1 MRKNIHHIAL
11 LEQSEGFLLQRHTQP
26 GYPEPR
32 LQRSAHIKPGLL
44 KIMVLMLVI
53 LLHHPIGV
61 LAQLKVPA
69 IPSNEQFSS
78 QFEYSSE
85 IAYRVNLEG
94 NYLEDGTIVAYV
106 NGHIRGAQS
115 ASVLFPPTGA
125 YSYKVRVFSN
135 DPTGETITF
144 RYYDVFDEK
153 IYDIVEQEPFVAD
166 QVPDF
171 YNPTV
176 LNAVCGEPGVATGLL
191 PVDQSA
197 GQEAS
202 LNLFWQPAGNALYYR
217 LYLWKEGD
225 PEPATPYRNNISG
238 TSTWASNLTY
248 GATYH
253 WYIESVNQCLQDT
266 SVHQEFTVRNLP
278 DLTIRAVEATDTMF
292 SSTAFDISYTIS
304 NHGAGGTSAKTW
316 YDAFYLSSDNSFE
329 WSDLY
334 LGQVLRKQP
343 LDPGSSYTHSITVTL
358 PAETAGNYF
367 IFGVTDRSNS
377 IAETD
382 NANNIL
388 QQGAGI
394 HVLAKPL
401 PDVRV
406 ANISADRVMYDP
418 GDTIMVSWNVANI
431 GDADASGGWTEKVSV
446 VSLSGIRVE
455 LSGTP
460 QYTGDLAMGDDLDRS
475 HSFVLP
481 EVISFAGEA
490 YVEVELVPS
499 DLLEE
504 YPGDEVNN
512 HASSQ
517 TRINVRNTLYL
528 VIPAEASEAY
538 TGNLRSY
545 VTRSGNTTQELTVNL
560 TSSETGQINLPA
572 SVTIPQRSSSAVFN
586 ITMVDNSDLDGTRP
600 VEVTAAA
607 SGYDARTARMQILDN
622 EKPSLALTLDKDNAA
637 EGDTL
642 QLSITRD
649 LVTTDSVAVLLSTG
663 KSRQWSFPAQ
673 VVLPGNQASVT
684 AKVAVTDDVVPEL
697 DEQATISAS
706 ASGMI
711 AGSVAATIID
721 DDIPQIGF
729 SITAD
734 SVSEGAGPYATFAK
748 ITRTGNTEGTI
759 RVSLTADQADALY
772 FPTSVSL
779 NEGVVEK
786 QINIG
791 AVDNGQVDGA
801 RTIVVT
807 AAVYISSCNCNTS
820 EENGGVVTDSLIIL
834 DNDGPSLGIT
844 VNPVS
849 LREGVANAGTMTI
862 TRNTATTSSLNLE
875 LTSGDVTELTIPAT
889 ATIPAGSA
897 GVDVVIT
904 TIDDQEDDGNQM
916 VTLQAKS
923 DGFSSGVAWVNVTD
937 INRPDLEMEAPEISG
952 GSPVVTGQ
960 QMEVRSLI
968 HNNGYGKAPT
978 GVSIKFFLSENDR
991 LDDQDEVVYEGE
1003 LDEPVAIGG
1012 SYQFADLVKVP
1023 RMTGDYYLFGKINPD
1038 TEVTE
1043 LLYTNNASP
1052 AVALT
1057 IEPNYSGTAVVDEES
1072 FTAPVP
1078 VTIHGSAT
1086 LINGDPA
1093 ADAGLDVYVISG
1105 GSRRVIEVTT
1115 DANGDFS
1122 TVFEPFAYES
1132 GHYIVG
1138 ACYPGQG
1145 LTDEQDA
1152 FDIMGMERAEKGY
1165 LTWNLKKNV
1174 PVTGTIGIRNRSNV
1188 PLSGITFA
1196 PREVPEGMVLQI
1208 DTIPLLEGNEVEQ
1221 FNFTIYGEVI
1231 TEGKNYVEVP
1241 VTVRSAEG
1249 ISFTFK
1255 AWYYCQALEGHLV
1268 SEPKSINT
1276 TITKDKLRYYDIM
1289 IVNDGAGETGKV
1301 SVALPDQDWMSV
1313 ASADTIDNMAS
1324 GDTAIFTLLF
1334 DPGSDIPLNTPLSG
1348 RIVAHHENGDDLSI
1362 PYRVEVVSEET
1373 GALSVDVVDEY
1384 TYFTEDA
1391 PHVQN
1396 AHVVVRHPYTGRIVA
1411 EGFTGPDGIFEVDS
1425 LNEGSYKMTVQADKH
1440 EGYQNVIVIDPG
1452 RVNEQTVFLSF
1463 QAITYT
1469 WEVVPTEIEDEY
1481 EIELVM
1487 EYETNVPAPV
1497 VVMEMPDVMPQLFND
1512 ETYTFML
1519 TLTNKGLITAL
1530 DVELNFPQ
1538 DDPEYEWVTAYQT
1551 MDLLAQQA
1559 IQVPVTM
1566 RRKAA
1571 FGKSGGG
1578 AKSDGPCSDYAMT
1591 FYGFECASDRQ
1602 WKQTNAL
1609 FTISGRTCPGG
1620 GSGGGDGWVPTGG
1633 GGGPGSPGGG
1643 GTTTYDPYGGS
1654 ASTVSPI
1661 TGCDPCLNSVLITI
1675 IGCVGPGAASNVLGC
1690 GYGFADGDASW
1701 SDIGGCIPGPIGCAV
1716 GIIGTIETCYNTPPF
1731 GMGGGAS
1738 GGKKALDELLAK
1750 GTTVP
1755 PIIYQ
1760 SALELDY
1767 ALYND
1772 QAERDYVSEY
1782 MGSVD
1787 WTVKENFP
1795 DFTVATDSVVTNQVP
1810 FDQATIDRVKQY
1822 MEGTDFTNE
1831 EIDAFAARWN
1841 MTMEAWGQGIFV
1853 PTAQYPDI
1861 INRDSLDSYFAKMQE
1876 ARDYALSLGY
1886 TSVSEMKYIA
1896 WHTMKEEAE
1905 DKRSSV
1911 CASVSIKISQKLVMT
1926 REAFEG
1932 TLTIFNG
1939 NTTTA
1944 MEEIELNLEVRNPDG
1959 ELANDLFEI
1968 ETKALDILTGIDGT
1982 GSLGAEQTGSA
1993 TILFIPE
2000 KGAAPEVPVS
2010 YSFGG
2015 SFSYLDPFTG
2025 VKVEKPLFPVT
2036 LDVNPSPDLFL
2047 HYFMQRDILGDDPL
2061 TDPIEP
2067 IIPGELAVMI
2077 ENNGFG
2083 TAKNV
2088 RIESAQPEI
2097 IDNEK
2102 GLAIHFELIGS
2113 NLNGQPAQ
2121 LGLTDIDFGNIAP
2134 KSTKIGQWWFTAD
2147 LLGHFVNYE
2156 ANVTHLDS
2164 RGNPDLSLVSGAE
2177 LHELIRSIRVYG
2189 ATDDGINDFLVNAY
2203 QDAGEVPDV
2212 IYLSQGQQLLD
2223 VHEADVGLFE
2233 GEIRAPSFTNT
2244 LRVVNS
2250 RLGWNYIRL
2259 PDPGD
2264 GKYELV
2270 SITRIFD
2277 NQEIPMDNAWLTHVT
2292 LPDGNEPVYEN
2303 KFHMVDMFEDIGDQE
2318 YHVTWELKDPDP
2330 PTIVS
2335 IDGAPDAFVSQPVTT
2350 VYVKFN
2356 KEIDPA
2362 TFTWEDMMLRL
2373 QGGDDIMD
2381 STVTITQ
2388 LDPLNYQVDI
2398 SQLTTGNG
2406 FYALTVQAAE
2416 IMDLDGTNGLT
2427 GKQVVWTQ
2435 FLNVPMVDEFIGV
2448 PGADTSGVFDNILV
2462 RFNLP
2467 MDVNTIL
2474 PSRFIL
2480 SRDGTPLG
2488 GSLNVT
2494 LMDTDAQLFS
2504 ISGLEEMMTE
2514 DGRYTFTVDLPN
2526 LATIDGEQGL
2536 LQQQVGW
2543 TLDREPPVLLSF
2555 HPGTSGGFDAQH
2567 VTSMEVLFSEP
2578 VGGFGLAAVEL
2589 WMDGAEQPLSQVH
2602 FDSLGNNRY
2611 RMTQFRLLTYYSGE
2625 YTLRVHM
2632 DNLADGTGNSG
2643 TGTEVYNW
2651 TVDRNPPAQ
2660 VENLRIS
2667 PDLGYSDTDGITS
2680 TRNVQVLMDLL
2691 EDEVTVEL
2699 FENDFGTLTMLADSS
2714 MVNAGPLSFPVRFTT
2729 AGNINLEVHVTDKN
2743 DNSSVTKLPVVVD
2756 ESALRMEY
2764 RDIPEAPVGG
2774 HPDLVTMVFSD
2785 PILLSTLAMDNI
2797 SLSTKGNAYD
2807 LAGVVLQQESDTTF
2821 SIRGLNTITAV
2832 PGEFTLSVDLR
2843 GIEKYRSGS
2852 RGTYTATASWTILI
2866 ANEAPVADAGKD
2878 FNIETGEAYQLD
2890 ASGSFDPDNDQLTY
2904 AWFPP
2909 EGFILDDP
2917 FSMTPT
2923 FTAIEAP
2930 DSTEFTF
2937 LLSVSDG
2944 LETST
2949 DRVVAL
2955 LRTGGGGGGTGLSEE
2970 AGGAAFRIYPNPAR
2984 DYFFVEVQDVQVKLY
2999 ELYDLNGKLL
3009 IQRKPESG
3017 NRELF
3022 ETDDM
3027 DPGVYVLRILT
3038 DGERMTGRIIVF

>member
-1 MRKNIHHIAL
+1 MRKKIYHMNIL
-11 LEQSEGFLLQRHTQP
+11 
-26 GYPEPR
+26 
-32 LQRSAHIKPGLL
+32 
-44 KIMVLMLVI
+44 VLMLVI
-53 LLHHPIGV
+53 LLQHPTGAI
-61 LAQLKVPA
+61 AQLKVPA

-85 IAYRVNLEG
+85 YALRVNLDG
-94 NYLEDGTIVAYV
+94 AYLEDGTIVAYV
-106 NGHIRGAQS
+106 DGQIRGAQS

-125 YSYKVRVFSN
+125 YAYKVRVFSN
-135 DPTGETITF
+135 EPAGDTVTF
-144 RYYDVFDEK
+144 RYFDVFDEK
-153 IYDIVEQEPFVAD
+153 IYEIVETEVFEAD

-171 YNPTV
+171 YAPMV
-176 LNAVCGEPGVATGLL
+176 LNAVCGAPGVASGLL
-191 PVDQSA
+191 PVDLASK
-197 GQEAS
+197 QEAS
-202 LNLFWQPAGNALYYR
+202 FSLYWQPAGNALFYR
-217 LYLWKEGD
+217 LFLWKEGE
-225 PEPATPYRNNISG
+225 PEPAIPYRDNISG
-238 TSTWASNLTY
+238 TSTWVSNLTY

-253 WYIESVNQCLQDT
+253 WYVASVNQCLQDT
-266 SVHQEFTVRNLP
+266 SIHQSFTVRNLP
-278 DLTIRAVEATDTMF
+278 DLTIDIADAPDTIL
-292 SSTAFDISYTIS
+292 SSTAFEIFYTVT
-304 NHGAGGTSAKTW
+304 NQGAGSTSGKTW

-329 WSDLY
+329 WSDLS
-334 LGQVLRKQP
+334 LGQVLRKES
-343 LDPGSSYTHSITVTL
+343 LEPGNSYTHSITVTL
-358 PAETAGNYF
+358 PAGTSGNYY
-367 IFGVTDRSNS
+367 IYGVTDRSNS

-382 NANNIL
+382 NTNNIL
-388 QQGAGI
+388 QNGTGI
-394 HVLAKPL
+394 HVQAKPL

-406 ANISADRVMYDP
+406 ANIRADRVMYDP
-418 GDTIMVSWNVANI
+418 GDTIEVSWNVANT
-431 GDADASGGWTEKVSV
+431 GDAVASGGWTEKVSV

-460 QYTGDLAMGDDLDRS
+460 QFTGDLAMGADLERG
-475 HSFVLP
+475 HSFTLP
-481 EVISFAGEA
+481 SVISFAGEA

-512 HASSQ
+512 HAASQ
-517 TRINVRNTLYL
+517 NRINILNRLYL
-528 VIPAEASEAY
+528 VVPAEASEAY

-560 TSSETGQINLPA
+560 SASESGQINLPG

-586 ITMVDNSDLDGTRP
+586 ITMVDNSDLEGSRQ

-607 SGYDARTARMQILDN
+607 SGYDAPTAVLQILDN
-622 EKPSLALTLDKDNAA
+622 EKPSLALTFDREVAL

-642 QLSITRD
+642 LLTITRD
-649 LVTTDSVAVLLSTG
+649 LVTNDSVVVLLSTG
-663 KSRQWSFPAQ
+663 KSRQWSFPGQ
-673 VVLPGNQASVT
+673 VTLPGNAASV
-684 AKVAVTDDVVPEL
+684 AVKVPVTDDLVPEL
-697 DEQATISAS
+697 DEQAGITAT
-706 ASGMI
+706 AGGMI
-711 AGSVAATIID
+711 SGTGAVTIAD
-721 DDIPQIGF
+721 NDIPQIEF
-729 SITAD
+729 SIMAD
-734 SVSEGAGPYATFAK
+734 SASEGAGPYATFASIK
-748 ITRTGNTEGTI
+748 RTGSAAGTI
-759 RVSLTADQADALY
+759 RINLAADQANALY
-772 FPTSVSL
+772 FPASVTLS
-779 NEGVVEK
+779 EGVVEK

-791 AVDNGQVDGA
+791 VVDNGQVDGT
-801 RTIVVT
+801 RTIEIT
-807 AAVYISSCNCNTS
+807 AAIYISSCNCNTTA
-820 EENGGVVTDSLIIL
+820 ENGGVVTDNITIL
-834 DNDGPSLGIT
+834 DNDGPSLNIT

-862 TRNTATTSSLNLE
+862 TRNTGTTSALNLE
-875 LTSGDVTELTIPAT
+875 LTASDVTELTIPAT

-904 TIDDQEDDGNQM
+904 TIDDQVDDGSQM
-916 VTLQAKS
+916 VTLQAKA
-923 DGFSSGVAWVNVTD
+923 DGFSPGVAWVNVTD
-937 INRPDLEMEAPEISG
+937 INRPDLVMDAPVIAG
-952 GSPVVTGQ
+952 TTVVTGQ
-960 QMEVRSLI
+960 QMEVRALVR
-968 HNNGYGKAPT
+968 NNGYGTAPT
-978 GVSIKFFLSENDR
+978 GVPVKFYLSVNDR
-991 LDDQDEVVYEGE
+991 LDDKDTVVFAGT
-1003 LDEPVAIGG
+1003 LGNPVAIGG
-1012 SYQFADLVKVP
+1012 SYQFADLVKIP
-1023 RMTGDYYLFGKINPD
+1023 RMTGDYYLIGKINPE
-1038 TEVTE
+1038 TTVTE
-1043 LLYTNNASP
+1043 LLYTNNESLP
-1052 AVALT
+1052 AALT
-1057 IEPNYSGTAVVDEES
+1057 IGPNYTGTAAVDEES

-1078 VTIHGSAT
+1078 VTIYGEAS

-1093 ADAGLDVYVISG
+1093 ANADLDVYVITGS
-1105 GSRRVIEVTT
+1105 SRRVIEVTT
-1115 DANGDFS
+1115 NENGAYS
-1122 TVFEPFAYES
+1122 TVFTPFDYES

-1145 LTDEQDA
+1145 LSDEQDA
-1152 FDIMGMERAEKGY
+1152 FDIMGMERADKGY
-1165 LTWNLKKNV
+1165 LTWNIKKNV

-1188 PLSGITFA
+1188 PLTEITFA
-1196 PREVPEGMVLQI
+1196 PGEVPEGMVLQI
-1208 DTIPLLEGNEVEQ
+1208 DTIPVLGGNALEQ
-1221 FNFTIYGEVI
+1221 FNYTVYGEVI
-1231 TEGKNYVEVP
+1231 TDGRNYIEVP
-1241 VTVRSAEG
+1241 VTVSSAEG

-1268 SEPKSINT
+1268 SDPKSINT

-1289 IVNDGAGETGKV
+1289 IVNDGAGETGNV
-1301 SVALPDQDWMSV
+1301 SVELPDQDWMSV
-1313 ASADTIDNMAS
+1313 ASTDTIENMAS
-1324 GDTAIFTLLF
+1324 GDTAVFTLLF
-1334 DPGSDIPLNTPLSG
+1334 DPGSDLPLNTPLSG
-1348 RIVAHHENGDDLSI
+1348 RIVVHNENGDDLAI

-1373 GALSVDVVDEY
+1373 GGLMVDVVDEY
-1384 TYFTEDA
+1384 TYFTEEA

-1396 AHVVVRHPYTGRIVA
+1396 AHVVVRHPFTGRIVA

-1512 ETYTFML
+1512 ETYTFMV

-1538 DDPEYEWVTAYQT
+1538 DDPEYEWVTAFQT

-1571 FGKSGGG
+1571 FAKSEGG
-1578 AKSDGPCSDYAMT
+1578 AKSSGPCSDFAMT

-1609 FTISGRTCPGG
+1609 FTISGRVCAGDGG
-1620 GSGGGDGWVPTGG
+1620 GGGGGGWVPSGG

-1643 GTTTYDPYGGS
+1643 GGTTYDPYGGS
-1654 ASTVSPI
+1654 ASTLSPI
-1661 TGCDPCLNSVLITI
+1661 TGCDPCLISVLQTI
-1675 IGCVGPGAASNVLGC
+1675 LGCVGPPPAAALAC
-1690 GYGFADGDASW
+1690 AYGFADGDASW
-1701 SDIGGCIPGPIGCAV
+1701 SDVGGCIPGPIGCT
-1716 GIIGTIETCYNTPPF
+1716 IGVIATIQTCYNTPPF
-1731 GMGGGAS
+1731 GMGGSGS
-1738 GGKKALDELLAK
+1738 GGGKKALHALQAK
-1750 GTTVP
+1750 GNTVP
-1755 PIIYQ
+1755 PIMLQAAI
-1760 SALELDY
+1760 ELDY
-1767 ALYND
+1767 AMYSD

-1782 MGSVD
+1782 MGSID
-1787 WTVKENFP
+1787 WTIKENFT
-1795 DFTVATDSVVTNQVP
+1795 DFTVATDSMVTNKVP
-1810 FDQATIDRVKQY
+1810 FDQVATDRVKKY
-1822 MEGTDFTNE
+1822 MEGTDFSNE
-1831 EIDAFAARWN
+1831 EIDAFVARWN
-1841 MTMEAWGQGIFV
+1841 RTMEAWNQDVRV
-1853 PTAQYPDI
+1853 PNAQYPDI
-1861 INRDSLDSYFAKMQE
+1861 INLDSLDSYYSKMQE
-1876 ARDYALSLGY
+1876 VLDYALSLGY
-1886 TSVSEMKYIA
+1886 MSVSEMRYKA
-1896 WHTMKEEAE
+1896 WQTLKGETE
-1905 DKRSSV
+1905 DRRSSV

-1944 MEEIELNLEVRNPDG
+1944 MEEIKLNLEVRNPDG

-2025 VKVEKPLFPVT
+2025 VTVEKPLFPVT

-2121 LGLTDIDFGNIAP
+2121 LGLTNIDFGNIAP
-2134 KSTKIGQWWFTAD
+2134 MSTKIGQWWFTAD

-2156 ANVTHLDS
+2156 ASVTHLDS

-2223 VHEADVGLFE
+2223 VHQADVGLFE
-2233 GEIRAPSFTNT
+2233 GTISAPGFTNT

-2250 RLGWNYIRL
+2250 RIGWNYLRL
-2259 PDPGD
+2259 PDPGN
-2264 GKYELV
+2264 GKYTLV
-2270 SITRIFD
+2270 SVTRLSD
-2277 NQEIPMDNAWLTHVT
+2277 NQEIPPDNAWLTHVT

-2303 KFHMVDMFEDIGDQE
+2303 KFHMVDMFADIGDQE
-2318 YHVTWELKDPDP
+2318 YQLTWELKDPDP
-2330 PTIVS
+2330 PAILR

-2356 KEIDPA
+2356 KEIDA
-2362 TFTWEDMMLRL
+2362 TTFTWEDMMLRL

-2388 LDPLNYQVDI
+2388 LDALNYQVDI

-2406 FYALTVQAAE
+2406 FYALTVQAAG
-2416 IMDLDGTNGLT
+2416 ITDLDGTNGLT

-2435 FLNVPMVDEFIGV
+2435 FLNVPMVDAFIGV
-2448 PGADTSGVFDNILV
+2448 PVADTSGVFDNILV

-2488 GSLNVT
+2488 GSLSVV
-2494 LMDTDAQLFS
+2494 LMDTDAQLFR
-2504 ISGLEEMMTE
+2504 ISGLEALMTE

-2526 LATIDGEQGL
+2526 LSTIDGEQGL
-2536 LQQQVGW
+2536 LQQETGW
-2543 TLDREPPVLLSF
+2543 TLDREPPVLQSF
-2555 HPGTSGGFDAQH
+2555 VPGTGGGFDDQH
-2567 VTSMEVLFSEP
+2567 VTTMEVLFSEP
-2578 VGGFGLAAVEL
+2578 VNGFGLAAVEL
-2589 WMDGAEQPLSQVH
+2589 WKDGSEQPLSQVH
-2602 FDSLGNNRY
+2602 FDSLGNGRY
-2611 RMTQFRLLTYYSGE
+2611 RMSQFRLLTYYAGE
-2625 YTLRVHM
+2625 YTLRVVM
-2632 DNLADGTGNSG
+2632 SNLTDATGNAGAGIEEIS
-2643 TGTEVYNW
+2643 W
-2651 TVDRNPPAQ
+2651 TVDRDPPAL

-2680 TRNVQVLMDLL
+2680 TRNVNVLMDVP
-2691 EDEVTVEL
+2691 DNDVTVEL

-2714 MVNAGPLSFPVRFTT
+2714 GVSAGPLTIPVRFTT
-2729 AGNINLEVHVTDKN
+2729 AGNINLEVRVTDADGN
-2743 DNSSVTKLPVVVD
+2743 FSITTLPVVVD
-2756 ESALRMEY
+2756 ESALQVVF
-2764 RDIPEAPVGG
+2764 RDVPEAPVGG
-2774 HPDLVTMVFSD
+2774 HPDMVTMVFTD
-2785 PILLSTLAMDNI
+2785 RVLLSTLD
-2797 SLSTKGNAYD
+2797 LSVLKFNTKGRSYD
-2807 LAGVVLQQESDTTF
+2807 LDGIVLQQESDTVFT
-2821 SIRGLNTITAV
+2821 IRGLNTIAAE
-2832 PGEFTLSVDLR
+2832 PGEYILALDLR
-2843 GIEKYRSGS
+2843 SVEKYLSGS
-2852 RGTYTATASWTILI
+2852 RGTYIAEASWTILI
-2866 ANEAPVADAGKD
+2866 TNEAPVAIAGTD
-2878 FNIETGEAYQLD
+2878 FTMVAGRQYQLD

-2904 AWFPP
+2904 TWFPP
-2909 EGFILDDP
+2909 EGFTLDDP
-2917 FSMTPT
+2917 SSMNPI

-2930 DSTEFTF
+2930 DSTQFTF

-2955 LRTGGGGGGTGLSEE
+2955 LRIEGGGGGTGLAEQS
-2970 AGGAAFRIYPNPAR
+2970 GAEMFRIYPNPAR
-2984 DYFFVEVQDVQVKLY
+2984 DRFFVEIGETRVDRY
-2999 ELYDLNGKLL
+2999 ELYDLNGKLMV
-3009 IQRKPESG
+3009 QRAPEAV
-3017 NRELF
+3017 NREVF
-3022 ETDDM
+3022 ETAGM
-3027 DPGVYVLRILT
+3027 DPGVYILRIYTEEGTRL
-3038 DGERMTGRIIVF
+3038 TGRVIVF

>member
-1 MRKNIHHIAL
+1 MRKNIHHISLSGEVADYAVPVQIHGLMKVAL
-11 LEQSEGFLLQRHTQP
+11 LALLLNSAFL
-26 GYPEPR
+26 
-32 LQRSAHIKPGLL
+32 AN
-44 KIMVLMLVI
+44 
-53 LLHHPIGV
+53 
-61 LAQLKVPA
+61 AQLKVPA

-94 NYLEDGTIVAYV
+94 NYLEDGAVVAYV
-106 NGHIRGAQS
+106 NGQIRGAQS
-115 ASVLFPPTGA
+115 ASVLFPPTGE

-144 RYYDVFDEK
+144 RYYDVFDQK

-166 QVPDF
+166 LVPDF

-191 PVDQSA
+191 PVDLA
-197 GQEAS
+197 TGQEAS
-202 LNLFWQPAGNALYYR
+202 LNLFWQPAGNALFYR
-217 LYLWKEGD
+217 VYLWKEGD
-225 PEPATPYRNNISG
+225 PEPVTPYRDNISG
-238 TSTWASNLTY
+238 TSTWVSNLTH

-253 WYIESVNQCLQDT
+253 WYVESVNQCLQDT
-266 SVHQEFTVRNLP
+266 SIHQVFTVRNLP
-278 DLTIRAVEATDTMF
+278 DLTINLVEAPDTVF
-292 SSTAFDISYTIS
+292 SSTAFDISYTVT
-304 NHGAGGTSAKTW
+304 NQGTGATPGKTW
-316 YDAFYLSSDNSFE
+316 YDGFYLSSDNSFE
-329 WSDLY
+329 WNDLY
-334 LGQVLRKQP
+334 LGQALRKQS
-343 LDPGSSYTHSITVTL
+343 LDPGSSFTHSITVTL

-367 IFGVTDRSNS
+367 IFGVTDRTNS

-388 QQGAGI
+388 QPGAGI

-406 ANISADRVMYDP
+406 GNIRADRVMYGP
-418 GDTIMVSWNVANI
+418 GDTIVVSWNVANI

-455 LSGTP
+455 LTGTP
-460 QYTGDLAMGDDLDRS
+460 RYTGDLSMGDDLDRS

-481 EVISFAGEA
+481 DVVPFAGEA
-490 YVEVELVPS
+490 YAEVELVPS
-499 DLLEE
+499 NQLEE
-504 YPGDEVNN
+504 YPGDDVNN
-512 HASSQ
+512 QAASQ
-517 TRINVRNTLYL
+517 NRINIQSRLYL
-528 VIPAEASEAY
+528 SVPAEASEAY
-538 TGNLRSY
+538 TGNLRSF

-560 TSSETGQINLPA
+560 SASETGQINLPA
-572 SVTIPQRSSSAVFN
+572 SVTIPQRSSSAVFS
-586 ITMVDNSDLDGTRP
+586 ITMVDNADLDGTRQ
-600 VEVTAAA
+600 VDVTAEA
-607 SGYDARTARMQILDN
+607 SGYDAPTAVLQILDN
-622 EKPSLALTLDKDNAA
+622 EKPSLTLSLDKDVAV

-642 QLSITRD
+642 QLTITRD
-649 LVTTDSVAVLLSTG
+649 LVTPDSVVVLLSTG
-663 KSRQWSFPAQ
+663 KSRQWSIPGQ
-673 VVLPGNQASVT
+673 VILPGNTASVVV
-684 AKVAVTDDVVPEL
+684 KVPVTDDLVPEL
-697 DEQATISAS
+697 DEPAGITASAGGMISGTVVATIA
-706 ASGMI
+706 
-711 AGSVAATIID
+711 D
-721 DDIPQIGF
+721 DDIPQIEF
-729 SITAD
+729 SIMAD

-748 ITRTGNTEGTI
+748 IKRTGSPAGTI
-759 RVSLTADQADALY
+759 RINLAADQANTLY
-772 FPTSVSL
+772 FPASVTLS
-779 NEGVVEK
+779 EGVVEK

-791 AVDNGQVDGA
+791 VVDNAQVDGA
-801 RTIVVT
+801 RVIEVT
-807 AAVYISSCNCNTS
+807 AAIYISSCNCNTTA
-820 EENGGVVTDSLIIL
+820 ENGGVVTDNITIL
-834 DNDGPSLGIT
+834 DNDGPSLRIA

-862 TRNTATTSSLNLE
+862 TRNTGTASALNLE
-875 LTSGDVTELTIPAT
+875 LSSGDVTELTIPAT

-904 TIDDQEDDGNQM
+904 TIDDQEDDGSQM
-916 VTLQAKS
+916 VTLQAKAA
-923 DGFSSGVAWVNVTD
+923 GFSPGVAWVNVTD
-937 INRPDLEMEAPEISG
+937 INRPDLVMEAPELSG
-952 GSPVVTGQ
+952 TTVVTGQ
-960 QMEVRSLI
+960 QMEVRALVR
-968 HNNGYGKAPT
+968 NNGYGTAPT
-978 GVSIKFFLSENDR
+978 GVPVKFFLSENDR
-991 LDDQDEVVYEGE
+991 LDDKDTEVYEGTLE
-1003 LDEPVAIGG
+1003 DPVAIGG

-1023 RMTGDYYLFGKINPD
+1023 RMTGDYFLFGKINPD

-1043 LLYTNNASP
+1043 LLYTNNESSP
-1052 AVALT
+1052 VALT
-1057 IEPNYSGTAVVDEES
+1057 IVPNYSGTAVVDGES

-1078 VTIHGSAT
+1078 VTIYGEAS

-1093 ADAGLDVYVISG
+1093 ANADLDVYVLTGS
-1105 GSRRVIEVTT
+1105 SRRVIEVTT
-1115 DANGDFS
+1115 DANGDYS
-1122 TVFEPFAYES
+1122 TVFEPFEYES

-1145 LTDEQDA
+1145 LADEQDA

-1165 LTWNLKKNV
+1165 LTWNIKKNV

-1188 PLSGITFA
+1188 PLTGITFA

-1208 DTIPLLEGNEVEQ
+1208 DTIPVLGGNEVEQ
-1221 FNFTIYGEVI
+1221 FNFTVYGEVI
-1231 TEGKNYVEVP
+1231 TEGRNYVEVP
-1241 VTVRSAEG
+1241 VTVSSAEG

-1268 SEPKSINT
+1268 SDPKSINT
-1276 TITKDKLRYYDIM
+1276 TITKDKLRYYDIVV
-1289 IVNDGAGETGKV
+1289 VNDGAGETGTV
-1301 SVALPDQDWMSV
+1301 SIELPDQEWMSV
-1313 ASADTIDNMAS
+1313 ASTDTIENMAS
-1324 GDTAIFTLLF
+1324 GDTAVFTLLF

-1348 RIVAHHENGDDLSI
+1348 RIVVHNENGDDLAV

-1373 GALSVDVVDEY
+1373 GTLRVDVVDEY
-1384 TYFTEDA
+1384 TYFTAEA

-1452 RVNEQTVFLSF
+1452 RINEQTVFLSF

-1497 VVMEMPDVMPQLFND
+1497 VVMEMPKEMPQLFND
-1512 ETYTFML
+1512 ETYTFMV

-1538 DDPEYEWVTAYQT
+1538 NDPEYEWVTAFQT

-1571 FGKSGGG
+1571 FTKSEGG
-1578 AKSDGPCSDYAMT
+1578 AKSGGPCSDFAMT

-1602 WKQTNAL
+1602 WKQTSAL
-1609 FTISGRTCPGG
+1609 FTISGRVCAGDG
-1620 GSGGGDGWVPTGG
+1620 GSGGGGGWVPTGG
-1633 GGGPGSPGGG
+1633 GGGPGGPGGGG
-1643 GTTTYDPYGGS
+1643 GTTYNPYGGS
-1654 ASTVSPI
+1654 ASTLSPI
-1661 TGCDPCLNSVLITI
+1661 TGCDPCLISVLQTI
-1675 IGCVGPGAASNVLGC
+1675 LGCVGPPPAAALAC
-1690 GYGFADGDASW
+1690 AYGFADGDASW
-1701 SDIGGCIPGPIGCAV
+1701 SDVGGCIPGPIGCT
-1716 GIIGTIETCYNTPPF
+1716 IGVIATIQTCYNTPPF
-1731 GMGGGAS
+1731 GMGGGGS
-1738 GGKKALDELLAK
+1738 GGGKKALEALQAK
-1750 GTTVP
+1750 GNTVP
-1755 PIIYQ
+1755 PIMLQ
-1760 SALELDY
+1760 AATELDY
-1767 ALYND
+1767 AMYSD

-1782 MGSVD
+1782 MGDTD
-1787 WTVKENFP
+1787 WTIKENFT
-1795 DFTVATDSVVTNQVP
+1795 DFTVATDSVVTNQVT
-1810 FDQATIDRVKQY
+1810 FDQSAIDRVKDY
-1822 MEGTDFTNE
+1822 MKGTDFSDE

-1841 MTMEAWGQGIFV
+1841 LTMEAWGQGVRV
-1853 PTAQYPDI
+1853 PNAQYPDI
-1861 INRDSLDSYFAKMQE
+1861 INRDSLDSYYSKMQE
-1876 ARDYALSLGY
+1876 VRDYALSLGY
-1886 TSVSEMKYIA
+1886 VSVSDMRYKA
-1896 WHTMKEEAE
+1896 WQTLKGETE
-1905 DKRSSV
+1905 DRRSSV

-2025 VKVEKPLFPVT
+2025 VTVEKPLFPVT

-2121 LGLTDIDFGNIAP
+2121 LGLTDIDFGNIGP

-2156 ANVTHLDS
+2156 ASVTHLDS

-2223 VHEADVGLFE
+2223 VHQADVGLFE
-2233 GEIRAPSFTNT
+2233 GTISAPDFSNV

-2250 RLGWNYIRL
+2250 RIGWNYLRL
-2259 PDPGD
+2259 PDPGN

-2270 SITRIFD
+2270 SVTRLSD
-2277 NQEIPMDNAWLTHVT
+2277 NQEIPPDNAWLTHVT

-2303 KFHMVDMFEDIGDQE
+2303 KFHMVDMFADIGDQE
-2318 YHVTWELKDPDP
+2318 YLVTWELKDPDP
-2330 PTIVS
+2330 PAIVR
-2335 IDGAPDAFVSQPVTT
+2335 IDGVPNAFVSQPVTS
-2350 VYVKFN
+2350 VFVRFN

-2388 LDPLNYQVDI
+2388 LDALNYQVDI

-2406 FYALTVQAAE
+2406 FYALTVQAAG
-2416 IMDLDGTNGLT
+2416 IADADGTYGLT
-2427 GKQVVWTQ
+2427 GKQAVWTQ
-2435 FLNVPMVDEFIGV
+2435 FLNVPMVDAFIGV
-2448 PGADTSGVFDNILV
+2448 PATDTSGVFDNILV

-2467 MDVNTIL
+2467 MDVNTVM
-2474 PSRFIL
+2474 PSRFTL
-2480 SRDGTPLG
+2480 AREGTPID
-2488 GSLNVT
+2488 GSLAVT
-2494 LMDTDAQLFS
+2494 LMDTDARLFR
-2504 ISGLEEMMTE
+2504 ISGLEALMTE
-2514 DGRYTFTVDLPN
+2514 DGHYTFTVDLPN

-2536 LQQQVGW
+2536 LQQETGW

-2555 HPGTSGGFDAQH
+2555 SPGTSGGFDGQH

-2578 VGGFGLAAVEL
+2578 VVGFGLVAAEL
-2589 WMDGAEQPLSQVH
+2589 WKDGGEQPLSQVR
-2602 FDSLGNNRY
+2602 FDSLGNGRY
-2611 RMTQFRLLTYYSGE
+2611 RMSQFRLLTYYAGE
-2625 YTLRVHM
+2625 YTLRVLM
-2632 DNLADGTGNSG
+2632 SNLSDGTGNSG
-2643 TGTEVYNW
+2643 TGVEEYSW
-2651 TVDRNPPAQ
+2651 IVDRDPPSY

-2680 TRNVQVLMDLL
+2680 TRDVDVLMDVP
-2691 EDEVTVEL
+2691 DNDVTVEL
-2699 FENDFGTLTMLADSS
+2699 FENDFGTLTRLADTS
-2714 MVNAGPLSFPVRFTT
+2714 MVNAGPLTIPVRFTT
-2729 AGNINLEVHVTDKN
+2729 AGNITLEVHVTDLDGN
-2743 DNSSVTKLPVVVD
+2743 FSITKLPVVVD
-2756 ESALRMEY
+2756 ESALQMAF
-2764 RDIPEAPVGG
+2764 RDVPEAPVGG
-2774 HPDLVTMVFSD
+2774 HPDLVTMVFTD
-2785 PILLSTLAMDNI
+2785 PVLLSTLDL
-2797 SLSTKGNAYD
+2797 SVVTLSTKGQSYALD
-2807 LAGVVLQQESDTTF
+2807 GMVLQQESDTVFT
-2821 SIRGLNTITAV
+2821 IRGLNTIAAA
-2832 PGEFTLSVDLR
+2832 PGEYTLALDLR
-2843 GIEKYRSGS
+2843 RVEKYLSGS
-2852 RGTYTATASWTILI
+2852 RGTYTAKASWTILI
-2866 ANEAPVADAGKD
+2866 TNEAPVAVAGND
-2878 FNIETGEAYQLD
+2878 FTMLVGRQYQLD
-2890 ASGSFDPDNDQLTY
+2890 ASGSFDPDNDQLTF

-2909 EGFILDDP
+2909 EGFTLDDP

-2923 FTAIEAP
+2923 FTAIEAT

-2955 LRTGGGGGGTGLSEE
+2955 LRTEGGGGGTGLAEE
-2970 AGGAAFRIYPNPAR
+2970 AGGAMFRIYPNPAR
-2984 DYFFVEVQDVQVKLY
+2984 DFFIVEVGETRVDLY
-2999 ELYDLNGKLL
+2999 ELYDMNGKLM
-3009 IQRKPESG
+3009 IQRKPASG
-3017 NRELF
+3017 SREVF
-3022 ETDDM
+3022 ETGGL
-3027 DPGVYVLRILT
+3027 DPGVYILRIHT
-3038 DGERMTGRIIVF
+3038 DGERRTGRVVLF